1 MSAATKPA
9 WVIVHVSVRDEAK
22 WALYRQ
28 SVGATFVPFDGK
40 LLLRGQVADVLDGT
54 HRHADAVV
62 VAFPDLAAAR
72 GWHESAAYQALIP
85 LRKAAADMDLVII
98 EG

>member
-1 MSAATKPA
+1 MSAPAKSA
-9 WVIVHVSVRDEAK
+9 WVIGHATVKDEAK

-28 SVGATFVPFDGK
+28 SVAATFVPFAAV

-54 HRHADAVV
+54 HPHADAVV

-72 GWHESAAYQALIP
+72 AWHESAAYQALIP
-85 LRKAAADMDLVII
+85 LRKAAADIDLII
-98 EG
+98 VEA